1 MKIHITDGPLK
12 CKECGKQFTTSGRG
26 TRQKWFSFFFFFCF
40 LFYLVFSFIIMYIDI
55 RSVPCFHMT
64 TSDVYSC

>member
-26 TRQKWFSFFFFFCF
+26 TRQKWFSFFFFF
-40 LFYLVFSFIIMYIDI
+40 LFSVLSGLFIHYN
-55 RSVPCFHMT
+55 
-64 TSDVYSC
+64 VYRH